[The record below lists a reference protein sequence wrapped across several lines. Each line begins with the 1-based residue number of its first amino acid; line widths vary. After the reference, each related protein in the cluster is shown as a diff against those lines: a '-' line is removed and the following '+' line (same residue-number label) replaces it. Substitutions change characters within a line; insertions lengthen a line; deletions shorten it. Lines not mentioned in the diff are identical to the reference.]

1 MKKVTAIM
9 LVFLLLLGVFAGC
22 GKKDGAEKGTD
33 NVSEPATVQTTAV
46 TTTEPDPMVDVI
58 DFSNEDGRLQF
69 VRHEVADPALSFNNY
84 DKTLLFVFGEIAQGT
99 FDMPYEYKD
108 GKLSVWTQEG
118 GDLLIKQ

>member
-1 MKKVTAIM
+1 
-9 LVFLLLLGVFAGC
+9 
-22 GKKDGAEKGTD
+22 
-33 NVSEPATVQTTAV
+33 
-46 TTTEPDPMVDVI
+46 MVDVI

-69 VRHEVADPALSFNNY
+69 VRYEVAAPALSFNNY